1 MSVVNLVNLTER
13 LLNQN
18 TSQGADAQTR
28 QKSSNQQG
36 SPVKAPTE
44 DQFTPSALTA
54 QGQGAA
60 QEAGLFSVAQFSF
73 FSTAAQFL
81 LGQNPGSAPQ
91 PGQAADHALPITA
104 NPTNSNGAPAP
115 SAFFPP
121 LAAANPGPA
130 QNLRA
135 GVGAASTVKGLAPA
149 ATLVAEPATGTKAG
163 AATTAP
169 GSLVLQQQLQSLNQS
184 LVALGLSAQEIQEL
198 DHIASIINDFN
209 ALAFTSLAFQLE
221 ELAQRLAPQNG
232 AAGVANAPAPAAG
245 PSTPV
250 TNPTAN
256 AATANAGGFQIQELI
271 IKFAGL
277 QAHANA
283 PDNANADANANGAAQ
298 AATGNGNATF
308 QLNAF
313 NLQIEEVNLTL
324 VNGIGQTAEIQTH
337 AHTADAANNA
347 TRVTLPKARAAV
359 A

>member
-18 TSQGADAQTR
+18 TSQGADAQTP

-36 SPVKAPTE
+36 SPVQAPTE

-91 PGQAADHALPITA
+91 PSQAADHALPTTA
-104 NPTNSNGAPAP
+104 NTTSPNGAPAP
-115 SAFFPP
+115 SAFAPP

-130 QNLRA
+130 QNLPA
-135 GVGAASTVKGLAPA
+135 GVGAASTVNGLAPA
-149 ATLVAEPATGTKAG
+149 ATLVAEPATGTNAG
-163 AATTAP
+163 ATTTVP

-209 ALAFTSLAFQLE
+209 PLAFTSLAFQLE
-221 ELAQRLAPQNG
+221 ELAQRQAPQNG
-232 AAGVANAPAPAAG
+232 AAGA
-245 PSTPV
+245 
-250 TNPTAN
+250 
-256 AATANAGGFQIQELI
+256 ANAGGFQIQELI

-277 QAHANA
+277 QAQATA
-283 PDNANADANANGAAQ
+283 PDNANADANANANGAAQ

-308 QLNAF
+308 QLNAL
-313 NLQIEEVNLTL
+313 NLQIEELNLTL
-324 VNGIGQTAEIQTH
+324 VNGNGQTAEIQTH
-337 AHTADAANNA
+337 AHTANAANNA
-347 TRVTLPKARAAV
+347 TRAALPRARAAG